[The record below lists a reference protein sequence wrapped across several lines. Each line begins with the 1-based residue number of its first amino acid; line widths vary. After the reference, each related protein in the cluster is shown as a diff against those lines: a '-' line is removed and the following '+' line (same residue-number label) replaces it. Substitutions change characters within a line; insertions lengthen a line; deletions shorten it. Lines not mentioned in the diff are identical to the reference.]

1 MLKQVKPYL
10 IIACHDEMKVQ
21 LLNAPSME
29 KEAVLR
35 RLYER

>member
-10 IIACHDEMKVQ
+10 IIACHDEIQVQ
-21 LLNAPSME
+21 LLNAPIYGESS
-29 KEAVLR
+29 LR

>member
-10 IIACHDEMKVQ
+10 IIACHDEMQVQ
-21 LLNAPSME
+21 LLTHPYME
-29 KEAVLR
+29 KAVLR